1 MGVTIVDLAF
11 AVFVVRKFQHSTNV
25 FPVKNSHPCASSC
38 AENIVVKRENETDE
52 PAATILLG
60 EDNPADVYLIRQALE
75 ENGVKYTLNVASH
88 GGEMMAAVSKSS
100 KAPDLV
106 VLDLNLPRHDGLEIL
121 KLIRDNGDFSHVP
134 VVILT
139 SSDSPKDR
147 TAASILGAACY
158 IRKPSNLEEFMAIG
172 VTLQTLLNSRH
183 RAAAN

>member
-1 MGVTIVDLAF
+1 VKAHTE
-11 AVFVVRKFQHSTNV
+11 TNDM
-25 FPVKNSHPCASSC
+25 
-38 AENIVVKRENETDE
+38 T
-52 PAATILLG
+52 ATILLG

-75 ENGVKYTLNVASH
+75 ENGVRYTLEVASH
-88 GGEMMAAVSKSS
+88 GGEMIAAVSKRG

-121 KLIRDNGDFSHVP
+121 KLIRENQDFSCVP

-147 TAASILGAACY
+147 TAASTLGAACY

-172 VTLQTLLNSRH
+172 QTLQSLLSSRH
-183 RAAAN
+183 RAAIN